1 MFALIHFQGMV
12 PLWCIGSREA
22 FDLAKLMIDYQIST
36 LKDLE
41 NVKDERD
48 KLNNQLQNQ
57 GVPAVNRLGPP
68 FRGNFGNSR
77 GYPRVGPGRRGIPV
91 RGQPFRGSR
100 GGFRGVPRGAGGPG
114 RRGGGPGMRGSRF
127 RFVDRRVPRFEKLP
141 CELIKV
147 EFLLRP

>member
-1 MFALIHFQGMV
+1 MV

-41 NVKDERD
+41 HVKDERD

-68 FRGNFGNSR
+68 FRGGGYPSR
-77 GYPRVGPGRRGIPV
+77 GGYPRMGPGRRGMPV

-100 GGFRGVPRGAGGPG
+100 GGFRGTPRGSGGPG
-114 RRGGGPGMRGSRF
+114 RRGGGGGAAMRGLTFSLVF
-127 RFVDRRVPRFEKLP
+127 FVV
-141 CELIKV
+141 
-147 EFLLRP
+147 